1 MIFQAEGVPRSNAW
15 SLAHSRH
22 HRRKFMYGSQA
33 TALAVLVSLVIGS
46 QSVAAEGN
54 PARGQRVFGACA
66 ACHSLQPDQNM
77 TGPSLAD
84 VWNRKAGS
92 LASFT
97 RYSPA
102 LKAANITWTD
112 KTLDEWLKDPQHVVP
127 GNQMTFAG
135 IKDAQPRTDLLA
147 FLRQAT
153 QRGGSQAQ
161 PQQGGQMGGMSGM
174 MGGGQVPN
182 LKKLDPED
190 RVQAITYCKDTYT
203 ITTANGQARKFWERN
218 LRLKTD
224 ASGDGPEKKAPAL
237 VRAGMMGD
245 RADVIFAEPS
255 EISSLIVAKCE

>member
-1 MIFQAEGVPRSNAW
+1 MN
-15 SLAHSRH
+15 
-22 HRRKFMYGSQA
+22 GSQA
-33 TALAVLVSLVIGS
+33 TALAVLASFVIAS
-46 QSVAAEGN
+46 QSFAAEGN

-92 LASFT
+92 LASFS

-102 LKAANITWTD
+102 LKSASIVWND
-112 KTLDEWLKDPQHVVP
+112 QTLDGWINDPQHIVP

-135 IKDAQPRTDLLA
+135 IKDAGQRADLLA
-147 FLRQAT
+147 FLKDAT
-153 QRGGSQAQ
+153 RKGNSQKA
-161 PQQGGQMGGMSGM
+161 QGGGMGGMNGM

-182 LKKLDPED
+182 LKKLDPAD

-203 ITTANGQARKFWERN
+203 VTTANGQTRKFWERN

-224 ASGDGPEKKAPAL
+224 ASNDGPEKNAPAM
-237 VRAGMMGD
+237 VNAGMMGD
-245 RADVIFAEPS
+245 RADVIFADPG
-255 EISSLIVAKCE
+255 EISPFIAAKC